1 MLSNRFAAAVLT
13 VFLASVA
20 QAYAGQPASRRQTP
34 TFAERNGEAEAH
46 TDLAR
51 GKPVKLY
58 THVLNG
64 RAPGFR
70 TPGLLYCDPRV
81 VAGEEAQ
88 ALFVPLPAA
97 DWQEGVEYTDEHQRI
112 AEAAQRFASQYNRTI
127 FRARKAQV
135 TRFCPRARLG
145 E

>member
-13 VFLASVA
+13 IFLASGG
-20 QAYAGQPASRRQTP
+20 QAYAGQPVSGRHAPSY
-34 TFAERNGEAEAH
+34 AERNGEAEARS
-46 TDLAR
+46 DLAR
-51 GKPVKLY
+51 GKPLKLY
-58 THVLNG
+58 THVFNG
-64 RAPGFR
+64 RAPAFW

-81 VAGEEAQ
+81 VAGEGAQ

-97 DWQEGVEYTDEHQRI
+97 DWQEGVRYTDEHQRI
-112 AEAAQRFASQYNRTI
+112 AEAAQRFASQYNRRI

-135 TRFCPRARLG
+135 TRLCPRARLG

>member
-13 VFLASVA
+13 IFLASEGPA
-20 QAYAGQPASRRQTP
+20 CAGPPASGRP
-34 TFAERNGEAEAH
+34 APYAERNGEAEAR

-51 GKPVKLY
+51 GRPLKLY
-58 THVLNG
+58 AHVFNG
-64 RAPGFR
+64 RAPAFR
-70 TPGLLYCDPRV
+70 TPGLLDCDPRI
-81 VAGEEAQ
+81 VAGEEAR

-97 DWQEGVEYTDEHQRI
+97 DWQEGVKYTDEQQRI
-112 AEAAQRFASQYNRTI
+112 AQAARRFASQYNRTI

-135 TRFCPRARLG
+135 IRLCPRARLG

>member
-1 MLSNRFAAAVLT
+1 MVSSRFATAVLAILLT
-13 VFLASVA
+13 SEGRALA
-20 QAYAGQPASRRQTP
+20 GDPASGRQALSY
-34 TFAERNGEAEAH
+34 AERSGEAEAR

-51 GKPVKLY
+51 KKPLKLY
-58 THVLNG
+58 THVFNG
-64 RAPGFR
+64 RAPAFR

-97 DWQEGVEYTDEHQRI
+97 DWQEGVKYTDEQQRM
-112 AEAAQRFASQYNRTI
+112 AEAARHFASQYNRTI

-135 TRFCPRARLG
+135 TRLCPRARLG